1 MHLFVL
7 ATFEALANSQGVNKC
22 KETHTFGKNFENLI
36 SGGIKAGLV
45 EKSEKLLSGGG
56 DDYLKPTSL
65 TFRKVD
71 TTSDIAYCSINLPNR
86 SVPILYKIP
95 AKDFSDSKQNFA
107 QIFYSSKL
115 FILQLVQANR

>member
-7 ATFEALANSQGVNKC
+7 ATFEALANSQGVDKC

-71 TTSDIAYCSINLPNR
+71 TTSDIACCSINLPHR

-95 AKDFSDSKQNFA
+95 AKDLSDSKQNFA